1 MDKETT
7 ATQEAPAPTG
17 GEATQAAA
25 PAEQTAAPAPPANAA
40 SNAAAPASAT
50 VPAPDAAPA
59 VGGETGVEVRPA
71 EFPQADPGLTSAP
84 GGQVDDIL
92 LGTMMPVAASLGQVK
107 MPVRQLL
114 QLGLGSV
121 VKLDR
126 QVGAP
131 IDLFLRGIKF
141 ATGHLVVVGE
151 NLGVRINEILP
162 VDATQEAA
170 SME

>member
-7 ATQEAPAPTG
+7 ATQEAPATTG

-40 SNAAAPASAT
+40 SNAAAPAS
-50 VPAPDAAPA
+50 DAAPA